1 MYIQVNIGRNFEHST
16 LGTVPMVS
24 DKWREFQE
32 QVVYIL
38 LQLRE
43 HTDMGEPSVE
53 IHLGV
58 GEWDGVPEESAKIS
72 VYNEGGFDLVQ
83 VKNELRDLAKQF
95 GQNTIA
101 LIVGSE
107 LIEAD
112 TEHTCACGRYYASG
126 IPKSHRDHCNR

>member
-24 DKWREFQE
+24 DVWRELQE
-32 QVVYIL
+32 RVVYIL

-53 IHLGV
+53 IHLGT
-58 GEWDGVPEESAKIS
+58 GVWNGTPEESAKIS
-72 VYNEGGFDLVQ
+72 VYNEGGFDVESIRECLSEI
-83 VKNELRDLAKQF
+83 KADYKQRS
-95 GQNTIA
+95 IA

-107 LIEAD
+107 LI
-112 TEHTCACGRYYASG
+112 
-126 IPKSHRDHCNR
+126 